1 MLEITVFICGA
12 VVMILELTGS
22 RIMAPFLGTSL
33 VVWTGLIGVV
43 LAALSLGYW
52 WGGRLADRNPSMS
65 RLAWIVFSAGAL
77 IALIA
82 LIQAPI
88 LRLLQAHVSNLHLG
102 VLLGTVILFAPASIL
117 LGMIAPFAVK
127 MKLASL
133 EQSGAVVGRMY
144 ALSTI
149 GSIVGTFMA
158 GFVLLSFFGS
168 LSILLFLGG
177 VMTLLAMALAPR
189 SGLAVKSAFLVLV
202 VLGAMLHVQ
211 HRQALAE
218 RGFIDMDTTYNRIIV
233 ARAVEESTGRQL
245 QVMSTGPGWLQSA
258 MYLDDPFELTL
269 PYTRFFR
276 LAEVYV
282 PAFRRVLMVGGGGY
296 SFPKFLMQTR
306 PDLELD
312 VVEIDPA
319 FTALAKSY
327 FHFSPDDRVAVHHL
341 DARRYLNQVHQPYD
355 VIILDAF
362 NSHYSIPYQLTT
374 RQAMQRIAANMDDNG
389 VVLVNLIS
397 AVSGDQGR
405 FLRALLATMESVFV
419 QVNVYPVTE
428 PDNDALVQ
436 NIVLAARKIPDT
448 TTPALNDNNGLSD
461 IIASRWTHPIPRDL
475 PLLTDALAPVERY
488 LP

>member
-22 RIMAPFLGTSL
+22 RLMAPFLGTSL

-43 LAALSLGYW
+43 LAALSIGYW
-52 WGGRLADRNPSMS
+52 WGGRLADRGPTMA
-65 RLAWIVFSAGAL
+65 RLAWIVFAAGAL
-77 IALIA
+77 IGLTA
-82 LIQAPI
+82 LIQGPV

-133 EQSGAVVGRMY
+133 EHSGAVVGRMY

-149 GSIVGTFMA
+149 GSILGTFMA

-168 LSILLFLGG
+168 LSILLFLGA

-202 VLGAMLHVQ
+202 ALGAMLHVQ
-211 HRQALAE
+211 YKTALAE
-218 RGFIDMDTTYNRIIV
+218 QGYIDMDTTYNRIIV
-233 ARAVEESTGRQL
+233 ARAMEETTGRHL
-245 QVMSTGPGWLQSA
+245 LVMSTGPGWLQSA
-258 MYLDDPFELTL
+258 MYSDDPLELAL

-282 PAFRRVLMVGGGGY
+282 PDFRRVLMVGGGGY
-296 SFPKFLMQTR
+296 SFPKYLMQTR
-306 PDLELD
+306 EDLDLD

-327 FHFSPDDRVAVHHL
+327 FHFTPDDRVAVHHL
-341 DARRYLNQVHQPYD
+341 DARRYLNRLHQPYD

-362 NSHYSIPYQLTT
+362 SSHYSIPFQLTT
-374 RQAMQRIAANMDDNG
+374 RQAMQRMSANLEDDG

-405 FLRALLATMESVFV
+405 FLRALLATMESVFA
-419 QVNVYPVTE
+419 QVNVYPVSD
-428 PDNDALVQ
+428 PDNDTLVQ
-436 NIVLAARKIPDT
+436 NIVLSARKTKSEDIKELNGT
-448 TTPALNDNNGLSD
+448 IALADKLAHRRTD
-461 IIASRWTHPIPRDL
+461 PIPRDL
-475 PLLTDALAPVERY
+475 PMLTDALAPVERY